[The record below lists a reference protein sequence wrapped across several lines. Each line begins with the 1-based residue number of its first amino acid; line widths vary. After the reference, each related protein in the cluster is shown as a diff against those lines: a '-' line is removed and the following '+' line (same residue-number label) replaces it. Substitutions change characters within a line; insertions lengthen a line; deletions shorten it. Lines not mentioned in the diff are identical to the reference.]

1 MALARKSM
9 KKVADQCLFSKKSH
23 NYALRNIGKTVL
35 KEVKSFVAKSNLS
48 LFGSHSMK
56 DLREFEWDRL
66 HQEMLETAPT
76 LSSIFFSATKC
87 RKERSNR
94 IGVICLCMAIILKY
108 RSNKMNFVQRI
119 LSLVLYA
126 NKCSKK
132 VKSISIINQFD
143 FH

>member
-1 MALARKSM
+1 M
-9 KKVADQCLFSKKSH
+9 KKLADQFLLNRKSH
-23 NYALRNIGKTVL
+23 NYALRNTGKTLL
-35 KEVKSFVAKSNLS
+35 KQVKSFLAKSNLS
-48 LFGSHSMK
+48 SFGSHSMK

-76 LSSIFFSATKC
+76 LSSILFSATKC
-87 RKERSNR
+87 RKEHSNR

-126 NKCSKK
+126 NNCSKK
-132 VKSISIINQFD
+132 VKSIRIINQFD